1 MTLQPHPFA
10 DLFPMLDAADS
21 AELRA
26 DIAAHGLRDLVTL
39 YDGQILDGRNRFR
52 ALMDIAKLGMTYKGR
67 ALTEV
72 DLHDDVMPAV
82 ELGSGHFFRR
92 FRGNEAEALEYVLS
106 KNLHRRHLN
115 EAQRAL
121 VAANLA
127 TLGQGRP
134 AAEKTRQLADLSQ
147 GEAAERLHVSERSIQ
162 RAAVVRDHGVSE
174 LNAAVQRGEL
184 AISTAAQ
191 LARLPADE
199 QARLIRE
206 AADPKALAKVA
217 KEFRA
222 EKQAAKAEKRAERE
236 QSLGAKLAALPEQR
250 YGVIIADPEWR
261 YEVWSEATGRD
272 RSPDN
277 HYPTSDLDAIRARPV
292 GDIAADDCVLFLW
305 VTVPFLAAGLSVLAA
320 WGFAYVTHIVWIKER
335 TGGAHGTGYWFWGE
349 HEVVLVG
356 KRGAPPAPTPGSQFP
371 SYFVAP
377 VGEHS
382 AKPARVH
389 EIAEAYFP
397 TLPKIELNART
408 RRAGWDAWGL
418 EAPDA
423 VPDKPVAP
431 ATTLSSQ
438 AEQPREPARPAPA
451 TLPLPDAA
459 AVDLIGDAVAAAIGN
474 GAVLRNG
481 DSRLHTPE
489 ERLIRR
495 HVIRIA
501 FGLGMSFPRIGA
513 VLGGSKQAAA
523 QLRAAAISEI
533 EADAVLAQKLAGVM
547 AAVAGR
553 VQQ

>member
-1 MTLQPHPFA
+1 M
-10 DLFPMLDAADS
+10 
-21 AELRA
+21 
-26 DIAAHGLRDLVTL
+26 
-39 YDGQILDGRNRFR
+39 
-52 ALMDIAKLGMTYKGR
+52 
-67 ALTEV
+67 
-72 DLHDDVMPAV
+72 
-82 ELGSGHFFRR
+82 
-92 FRGNEAEALEYVLS
+92 
-106 KNLHRRHLN
+106 
-115 EAQRAL
+115 
-121 VAANLA
+121 
-127 TLGQGRP
+127 
-134 AAEKTRQLADLSQ
+134 
-147 GEAAERLHVSERSIQ
+147 
-162 RAAVVRDHGVSE
+162 
-174 LNAAVQRGEL
+174 
-184 AISTAAQ
+184 
-191 LARLPADE
+191 
-199 QARLIRE
+199 
-206 AADPKALAKVA
+206 
-217 KEFRA
+217 
-222 EKQAAKAEKRAERE
+222 
-236 QSLGAKLAALPEQR
+236 
-250 YGVIIADPEWR
+250 
-261 YEVWSEATGRD
+261 
-272 RSPDN
+272 
-277 HYPTSDLDAIRARPV
+277 

-423 VPDKPVAP
+423 VPDEPVAAEP
-431 ATTLSSQ
+431 VALAVAVPELVDVAAVVLS
-438 AEQPREPARPAPA
+438 
-451 TLPLPDAA
+451 LPDAD
-459 AVDLIGDAVAAAIGN
+459 VVHLIGEAVASAIGN
-474 GAVLRNG
+474 GASLRLG
-481 DSRLHTPE
+481 DSRLHSPE

>member
-1 MTLQPHPFA
+1 MILQPHPFA

-92 FRGNEAEALEYVLS
+92 FRGSEAEALEYVLS

-222 EKQAAKAEKRAERE
+222 EKQAAKAEKRAARE

-292 GDIAADDCVLFLW
+292 GDIAAADCVLFLW

-335 TGGAHGTGYWFWGE
+335 MGGAHGTGYWFWGE

-382 AKPARVH
+382 AKPLRVH

-423 VPDKPVAP
+423 EPDEPVA
-431 ATTLSSQ
+431 
-438 AEQPREPARPAPA
+438 AEPVALAVAVPELVDVAAVV
-451 TLPLPDAA
+451 LPLPDAA
-459 AVDLIGDAVAAAIGN
+459 AIDLIGEAVASALGN
-474 GAVLRNG
+474 GAVLRDG
-481 DSRLHTPE
+481 DSRLHTPA

-495 HVIRIA
+495 HVIRVAFDA
-501 FGLGMSFPRIGA
+501 FGISFVRIAA

-523 QLRAAAISEI
+523 QLRATAVGEI
-533 EADAVLAQKLAGVM
+533 EADAVLAQKLAGVT

-553 VQQ
+553 AWR